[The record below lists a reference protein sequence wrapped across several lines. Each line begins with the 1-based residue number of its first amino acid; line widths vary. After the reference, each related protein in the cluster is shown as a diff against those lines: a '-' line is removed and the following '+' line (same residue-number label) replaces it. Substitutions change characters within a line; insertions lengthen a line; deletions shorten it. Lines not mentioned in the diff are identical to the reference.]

1 MDLLSGKTERLLSAL
16 LDYRLERHKVIASN
30 IANIDTPDYRAKDLV
45 FAQELT
51 TCMEGDEGVD
61 MATSN
66 ETHMSDQ
73 SIAGDTARYE
83 VVDSGEVVNLEREMA
98 RLAENNLRYNLAVEM
113 LARKFRGLKTVLTEA
128 K

>member
-16 LDYRLERHKVIASN
+16 LDYRHERHKVIASN
-30 IANIDTPDYRAKDLV
+30 IANIDTPGYRAKDLV
-45 FAQELT
+45 FARELT
-51 TCMEGDEGVD
+51 ACMEGDEGVA
-61 MATSN
+61 MATSS
-66 ETHMSDQ
+66 EDHMSDQ
-73 SIAGDTARYE
+73 SIAGDTDRYK

-98 RLAENNLRYNLAVEM
+98 KLAENNLRYNLAVEL